1 MRVTL
6 VTRLHCYR
14 LHRFSVSAYQRIIVS
29 AYQCINVPAYQ
40 RINVPAYRRSSVPA
54 YWRTSASVYY
64 AAGLQLIKHS
74 AEQRISVEP
83 RPTRIATSLLFSR
96 VCSCSGFCGKWESL
110 AAKRK
115 KKPGKCPKLKIKRIA
130 KKTKQQ
136 SPPQKTAALIKQGF
150 CCSWSHAPGASSCS
164 FIGGSTGSSPSYIP
178 ASYHLLSHPSASGH
192 DI

>member
-1 MRVTL
+1 MAGWIASKTWHRASLLFVSRSAFGPLPTLFTPDTPVMRVTL

-54 YWRTSASVYY
+54 YRRTSASVYY

-83 RPTRIATSLLFSR
+83 RPTRIATTLLFSR

-115 KKPGKCPKLKIKRIA
+115 KKAGKV
-130 KKTKQQ
+130 
-136 SPPQKTAALIKQGF
+136 PQTENQKNR
-150 CCSWSHAPGASSCS
+150 
-164 FIGGSTGSSPSYIP
+164 
-178 ASYHLLSHPSASGH
+178 
-192 DI
+192 